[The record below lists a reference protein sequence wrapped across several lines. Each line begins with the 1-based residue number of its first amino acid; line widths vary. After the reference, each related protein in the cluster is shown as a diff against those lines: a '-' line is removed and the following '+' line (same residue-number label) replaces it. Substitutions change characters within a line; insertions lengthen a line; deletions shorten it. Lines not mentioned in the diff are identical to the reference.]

1 MEASQQP
8 QDPASQD
15 ARFATYE
22 FAQVRRIA
30 LYLRSAATELE
41 QMHPETDTPEERH
54 RCVAG
59 CLHKMREAEELLSR
73 MAGSLRPSR

>member
-8 QDPASQD
+8 QDPASED
-15 ARFATYE
+15 AGFATYE
-22 FAQVRRIA
+22 FAQVRRVA

-54 RCVAG
+54 RCIAG
-59 CLHKMREAEELLSR
+59 CLHKAREAEKLLSR
-73 MAGSLRPSR
+73 MAGSLRPSS

>member
-8 QDPASQD
+8 QDPASED

-22 FAQVRRIA
+22 FAQVRRVA

-54 RCVAG
+54 RCIAE

-73 MAGSLRPSR
+73 MARSLRPSS

>member
-8 QDPASQD
+8 HDPASEE

-22 FAQVRRIA
+22 FAQVRRVA

-41 QMHPETDTPEERH
+41 QIHPETDTPEERH
-54 RCVAG
+54 RCMAE
-59 CLHKMREAEELLSR
+59 CLRRLKESEQLLSQ
-73 MAGSLRPSR
+73 MAGSLRLSS

>member
-8 QDPASQD
+8 QDPASED

-22 FAQVRRIA
+22 FAQVRRVA

-54 RCVAG
+54 RCIAE

-73 MAGSLRPSR
+73 MAGSLRLSS